1 MIRIV
6 LDTNIIISAFGWS
19 GNEYN
24 ILQKVMNKELLL
36 VLSPEIL
43 DEYKRILLLQRL
55 EFQEDEVEEFISA
68 LLEVAELIY
77 PIYNKQ
83 SSIAIRDKDDIKFI
97 ICAIESKADYIITG
111 DNDLLVIDKYNSI
124 QIISSKNFLE
134 TLEKNN

>member
-1 MIRIV
+1 MIKIV

>member
-24 ILQKVMNKELLL
+24 ILKKVMNKELLL

>member
-1 MIRIV
+1 MIKIV
-6 LDTNIIISAFGWS
+6 LDTNIIISAFGWR

>member
-43 DEYKRILLLQRL
+43 DEYKRILLLHRL

-134 TLEKNN
+134 TLEKN

>member
-1 MIRIV
+1 MIKIV

-97 ICAIESKADYIITG
+97 ICAIESQTYYIITG